1 MVEEELGE
9 QQRVHTWRSDSLTV
23 YTPPPRYVYLFLLLC
38 LMRLPFYRFQGSS
51 SLEETP
57 DPSIHWSST
66 PTEVEVEVVTPAS
79 FSSSLTYESVQPGTP
94 APNQLAVRS
103 CTVTPPIYSP
113 QATQWSGGFPTPIG
127 GSLAADSLPGSPN
140 VFLDVWSGIPSS
152 SGPVRVTRRKRG
164 EIVPYEN
171 EEEVVDAHIDA
182 FRVLDLTKRDFRFCS
197 KNYFLTWSQIGDT
210 PNSAL
215 EDKMAS
221 FGNLIKGML
230 S

>member
-1 MVEEELGE
+1 MSQRSAAPSPSPSYLPLHTGWTPTSSMVEEELGE

-113 QATQWSGGFPTPIG
+113 QATQWSGGVPHPYWW
-127 GSLAADSLPGSPN
+127 
-140 VFLDVWSGIPSS
+140 FLG
-152 SGPVRVTRRKRG
+152 
-164 EIVPYEN
+164 
-171 EEEVVDAHIDA
+171 
-182 FRVLDLTKRDFRFCS
+182 C
-197 KNYFLTWSQIGDT
+197 
-210 PNSAL
+210 
-215 EDKMAS
+215 
-221 FGNLIKGML
+221 
-230 S
+230 